1 MHSDLKVSPSWVRW
15 IWPFALL
22 LFYIWTMPENYSEAE
37 DAYDFAF
44 RVEQGTLQDQLGVNR
59 LLALP
64 IFSILYKF
72 ISGLGLEVRAFTFMV
87 YLNQIFAVGSL
98 ILFCRILF
106 DQLVLQHKFSVA
118 KKGSCIGVGLLGLS
132 YGFWRYASVP
142 ETYMLAIF
150 FSLVDVV
157 FCIKRSCV
165 DGVDLFWH
173 GCTDPFTKWS
183 PACDRYWVLLSISKN
198 GK

>member
-1 MHSDLKVSPSWVRW
+1 
-15 IWPFALL
+15 
-22 LFYIWTMPENYSEAE
+22 MPENYSEAE

-44 RVEQGTLQDQLGVNR
+44 RVEQGALQDQLGVNR

-72 ISGLGLEVRAFTFMV
+72 ISGVGLEVRAFTFMV
-87 YLNQIFAVGSL
+87 YLNQILAVGSL

-118 KKGSCIGVGLLGLS
+118 KKGSYLGVGLLGLS

-150 FSLVDVV
+150 FLLLAWFFVLRDRVWMGSIFSGIGVLIHLLNGVPLVIAIG
-157 FCIKRSCV
+157 CYY
-165 DGVDLFWH
+165 LFQ
-173 GCTDPFTKWS
+173 
-183 PACDRYWVLLSISKN
+183 KN